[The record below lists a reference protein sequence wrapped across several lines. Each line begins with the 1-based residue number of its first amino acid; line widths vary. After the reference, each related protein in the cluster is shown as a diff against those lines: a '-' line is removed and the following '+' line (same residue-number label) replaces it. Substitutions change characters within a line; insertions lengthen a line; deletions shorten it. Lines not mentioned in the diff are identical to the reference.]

1 MKNFLKLAALPLA
14 AVALLSGCGGKQ
26 PGPREHLSA
35 VRSALQVYYGD
46 HEGKFPDTLDE
57 LTRDGKYLVGLP
69 KVDLPGHRASNAV
82 KYVAAPTLD
91 PKNLTDEGGYAYY
104 NSDKYPDTKGAVV
117 LNCTHAN
124 KKGAPVH
131 SY

>member
-1 MKNFLKLAALPLA
+1 MKNFIKLAVLPLLGA
-14 AVALLSGCGGKQ
+14 ALLAGCGKQ

-46 HEGKFPDTLDE
+46 NEGKFPDTLAE
-57 LTRDGKYLVGLP
+57 LTKNGKYLLELP

-82 KYVAAPTLD
+82 KYISGPTLS